1 MKIGQFSRPPSP
13 PPPPLIHLCP
23 KFFHSDHLGRPI
35 SNKLSANTRYTHR
48 STPASSPLAESRVFS
63 YIWTLSFAF
72 CPFRSVDFFFSNV
85 CILIYVLEKCSF
97 LPLPLVRQV
106 PRPTKISFCTG
117 IILGFCPL
125 FDITLKNTSRWHRLG
140 LITWT
145 CFHVSAVIFEKFEL
159 EFSEMCPVHIWIR

>member
-1 MKIGQFSRPPSP
+1 MTPFPTSTTPYPSMSEILP
-13 PPPPLIHLCP
+13 LRSPWTTNFKQTHGEHSLHPPLHTHLLP
-23 KFFHSDHLGRPI
+23 
-35 SNKLSANTRYTHR
+35 
-48 STPASSPLAESRVFS
+48 PLAESRVFS
-63 YIWTLSFAF
+63 YIWTLRFAF
-72 CPFRSVDFFFSNV
+72 CPFRSIDFFLVTCEYINLRSF
-85 CILIYVLEKCSF
+85 EKCSF

-106 PRPTKISFCTG
+106 SRPTKISFCTG

-159 EFSEMCPVHIWIR
+159 EFSEMCPVQIWIR

>member
-1 MKIGQFSRPPSP
+1 MKIVQFSRPPSP

-35 SNKLSANTRYTHR
+35 SNKLTANTRYTHH
-48 STPASSPLAESRVFS
+48 STPTSPPVESRVFS
-63 YIWTLSFAF
+63 YIWTLRFAF
-72 CPFRSVDFFFSNV
+72 CPFRSIDFFLVTCEYINLRSF
-85 CILIYVLEKCSF
+85 EKCSF

-106 PRPTKISFCTG
+106 SRPTKISFCTG

-140 LITWT
+140 LIT
-145 CFHVSAVIFEKFEL
+145 
-159 EFSEMCPVHIWIR
+159 